1 MATVETLEIE
11 IKKNASDASTGI
23 QGLISTLKQLKQ
35 AASGGAGL
43 TAAVNQI
50 KKLGAELNSITESN
64 IGLATTNVTL
74 REIANIDFSNL
85 RKAAQDIQS
94 IGRGISENLSKATG
108 GPEIQNGNN
117 DTVDVEVENEQKTS
131 RKTPA
136 WLETLK
142 EKFSGVTAQVKKFK
156 EAIKE
161 TSAYQKLAAAFSK
174 VSNAAKDAAAN
185 IPKYRDALKSAAI
198 NTGKKAIAPLASLA
212 RGFAGIGRAVGRI
225 AMYRMVRSAIKGIS
239 TACKEGVNNLVQYSA
254 ALNSTDAASANATM
268 SEYAS
273 TLLQVK
279 NSVGAAVMPA
289 LAALLPVINT
299 IASAFITAANAVNQ
313 FFQALRGQTTF
324 TKAKKNTVDY
334 AKSLKTASGA
344 AKELQKTILGFDEIN
359 RLNDENKGGGGGA
372 AGADYSNMFEEAQV
386 SEKAKKFAEVLT
398 KIQEFVTSAYGIL
411 TSALGMFVIGAILTF
426 SGANILLGLGLM
438 AAGAYLFA
446 KEIAANWDEMTEKV
460 KDTIEKIMIAVGAG
474 VLVVGVIL
482 AFSGANIPLGI
493 GLMLTGAAVLGA
505 AAKLDWERMKKQLQ
519 GTLGKILAAVSA
531 WLLVLGCVLT
541 FSGANLPLGIGLMI
555 AGAAGL
561 ASVVAINWDSI
572 KEALQGSLGGIL
584 AIGSTL
590 LLAVGL
596 VLVFTGALL
605 PLGIGLMIA
614 GAVGLA
620 TTAIVN
626 WDSVKNWLTKAWE
639 NIKKAAKGVGL
650 IAIGAVLCFS
660 GAGVP
665 IGLGLLIEG
674 GASLGKEFV
683 PNWDAITEKIKEP
696 FNKIKNWW
704 SSTVE
709 PWITNAKNSIA
720 GIFTGGENATLP
732 AVRNAAKSKLS
743 NKTKMFA
750 SGGFVTS
757 GDIFMAREAGPE
769 FVGSIGGR
777 TAVANNDQIVE
788 AVSDGV
794 YRAIA
799 PLVSGMRNGD
809 TRVYLDG
816 REITAGQNR
825 RNRMYGAALSGV

>member
-11 IKKNASDASTGI
+11 IKKSASDASSGI
-23 QGLISTLKQLKQ
+23 EGLVSVLTQLKQ
-35 AASGGAGL
+35 SVSGGAGL
-43 TAAVNQI
+43 KDAVNQI
-50 KKLGAELNSITESN
+50 KSLGTAIN
-64 IGLATTNVTL
+64 NVTGANDGL
-74 REIANIDFSNL
+74 STTLQTLQGIADIDFSNL
-85 RKAAQDIQS
+85 REAAQNVNAVAGAANGPRNTGAPANAPAAAVRMGAADEVEVGQVTEQVMEAGDAARTSVSDFKAFSEALNTGVIGAAKAAIFPLS
-94 IGRGISENLSKATG
+94 AIGSQIKGL
-108 GPEIQNGNN
+108 
-117 DTVDVEVENEQKTS
+117 
-131 RKTPA
+131 
-136 WLETLK
+136 
-142 EKFSGVTAQVKKFK
+142 VK
-156 EAIKE
+156 
-161 TSAYQKLAAAFSK
+161 
-174 VSNAAKDAAAN
+174 
-185 IPKYRDALKSAAI
+185 
-198 NTGKKAIAPLASLA
+198 SL
-212 RGFAGIGRAVGRI
+212 GRI
-225 AMYRMVRSAIKGIS
+225 AVYRVVRSAIKGIS

-254 ALNSTDAASANATM
+254 ALNSTDAAAANATM

-313 FFQALRGQTTF
+313 FFQALRGQSTF

-334 AKSLKTASGA
+334 AKSLKSASGA
-344 AKELQKTILGFDEIN
+344 AKELQKTLLGFDEIN

-372 AGADYSNMFEEAQV
+372 AGADYSNMFEEAQI
-386 SEKAKKFAEVLT
+386 SEKAQKFAEVLT
-398 KIQEFVTSAYGIL
+398 RIQEFVTSAYGIL

-446 KEIAANWDEMTEKV
+446 KEIAANWDEMTEKI

-531 WLLVLGCVLT
+531 GLLVLGCVLT

-561 ASVVAINWDSI
+561 AGVVAVNWDYI
-572 KEALQGSLGGIL
+572 KDQLQGVFGKI
-584 AIGSTL
+584 AVIGSTL

-596 VLVFTGALL
+596 VLVFTGVGI
-605 PLGIGLMIA
+605 PLGIALIIA
-614 GAVGLA
+614 GITGYGAV
-620 TTAIVN
+620 TAAN
-626 WDSVKNWLTKAWE
+626 WDSVNAWLTKAWE
-639 NIKKAAKGVGL
+639 KIKRSAESVGK
-650 IAIGAVLCFS
+650 IAIGSVLVFS
-660 GAGVP
+660 GVGTTV
-665 IGLGLLIEG
+665 GLPMLADGYSSI
-674 GASLGKEFV
+674 GKEV
-683 PNWDAITEKIKEP
+683 DWNTIPDKIKGV
-696 FNKIKNWW
+696 FNDIKAWW
-704 SSTVE
+704 AVSIVPWISDAKASIASIFDFGSST
-709 PWITNAKNSIA
+709 K
-720 GIFTGGENATLP
+720 LP
-732 AVRNAAKSKLS
+732 AAS
-743 NKTKMFA
+743 NVVKPKFSHTVGRFA

-757 GDIFMAREAGPE
+757 GDLFMAREAGPE
-769 FVGSIGGR
+769 LVGSIGGR

-794 YRAIA
+794 YRAMA
-799 PLVSGMRNGD
+799 PLVSGIGKSD

>member
-11 IKKNASDASTGI
+11 IKKSASDASSGI
-23 QGLISTLKQLKQ
+23 EGLVSALTQLKQ
-35 AASGGAGL
+35 SVSGGAGL
-43 TAAVNQI
+43 KAAVNQI
-50 KKLGAELNSITESN
+50 KSLGTVIN
-64 IGLATTNVTL
+64 NVTGANDGL
-74 REIANIDFSNL
+74 STTLQTLQGIADIDFSNL
-85 RKAAQDIQS
+85 REAAQNVNAVAGAANGPRNTGAPANAPAAAVRMGAADEVEVGQVTEQVMEAGDAARTSVSDFKAFSEALNTGVIGAAKAAIFPLS
-94 IGRGISENLSKATG
+94 AIGSQIKGL
-108 GPEIQNGNN
+108 
-117 DTVDVEVENEQKTS
+117 
-131 RKTPA
+131 
-136 WLETLK
+136 
-142 EKFSGVTAQVKKFK
+142 VK
-156 EAIKE
+156 
-161 TSAYQKLAAAFSK
+161 
-174 VSNAAKDAAAN
+174 
-185 IPKYRDALKSAAI
+185 
-198 NTGKKAIAPLASLA
+198 SL
-212 RGFAGIGRAVGRI
+212 GRI
-225 AMYRMVRSAIKGIS
+225 AVYRVVRSAIKGIS

-254 ALNSTDAASANATM
+254 ALNSTDAAAANATM

-313 FFQALRGQTTF
+313 FFQALRGQSTF

-334 AKSLKTASGA
+334 AKSLKSASGA
-344 AKELQKTILGFDEIN
+344 AKELQKTLLGFDEIN

-372 AGADYSNMFEEAQV
+372 AGADYSNMFEEAQI
-386 SEKAKKFAEVLT
+386 SEKAQKFAEVLT
-398 KIQEFVTSAYGIL
+398 RIQEFVTSAYGIL

-446 KEIAANWDEMTEKV
+446 KEIAANWDEMTEKI

-531 WLLVLGCVLT
+531 GLLVLGCVLT

-561 ASVVAINWDSI
+561 AGVVAVNWDYI
-572 KEALQGSLGGIL
+572 KDQLQGVFGKI
-584 AIGSTL
+584 AVIGSTL

-596 VLVFTGALL
+596 VLVFTGVGI
-605 PLGIGLMIA
+605 PLGIALIIA
-614 GAVGLA
+614 GITGYGAV
-620 TTAIVN
+620 TAAN
-626 WDSVKNWLTKAWE
+626 WDSVNAWLTKAWE
-639 NIKKAAKGVGL
+639 KIKRSAESVGK
-650 IAIGAVLCFS
+650 IAIGSVLVFS
-660 GAGVP
+660 GVGTTV
-665 IGLGLLIEG
+665 GLPMLADGYSSI
-674 GASLGKEFV
+674 GKEV
-683 PNWDAITEKIKEP
+683 DWNTIPDKIKGV
-696 FNKIKNWW
+696 FNDIKAWW
-704 SSTVE
+704 AVSIVPWISDAKASIASIFDFGSST
-709 PWITNAKNSIA
+709 K
-720 GIFTGGENATLP
+720 LP
-732 AVRNAAKSKLS
+732 AANNVVKPKFSHTVGR
-743 NKTKMFA
+743 FA

-757 GDIFMAREAGPE
+757 GDLFMAREAGPE
-769 FVGSIGGR
+769 LVGSIGGR

-794 YRAIA
+794 YRAMA
-799 PLVSGMRNGD
+799 PLVSGMGKSD

>member
-11 IKKNASDASTGI
+11 IKKSASDASSGI
-23 QGLISTLKQLKQ
+23 EGLVSALTQLKQ
-35 AASGGAGL
+35 SVSGGAGL
-43 TAAVNQI
+43 KAAVNQI
-50 KKLGAELNSITESN
+50 KSLGTAIN
-64 IGLATTNVTL
+64 NVTGANDGL
-74 REIANIDFSNL
+74 STTLQTLQGIADIDFSNL
-85 RKAAQDIQS
+85 REAAQNVNAVA
-94 IGRGISENLSKATG
+94 GAANAPRNAG
-108 GPEIQNGNN
+108 
-117 DTVDVEVENEQKTS
+117 
-131 RKTPA
+131 TPA
-136 WLETLK
+136 NVPATAVPTGAADEVAV
-142 EKFSGVTAQVKKFK
+142 GQVTEQVMEAGDAARTSVSDFK
-156 EAIKE
+156 
-161 TSAYQKLAAAFSK
+161 AFSEALNK
-174 VSNAAKDAAAN
+174 GVIGAAKSAIFPLSA
-185 IPKYRDALKSAAI
+185 IGSQIKGLVKS
-198 NTGKKAIAPLASLA
+198 L
-212 RGFAGIGRAVGRI
+212 GRI
-225 AMYRMVRSAIKGIS
+225 ALYRAVRSAIKGIS

-273 TLLQVK
+273 ILLQVK

-313 FFQALRGQTTF
+313 FFQALRGQSTF

-344 AKELQKTILGFDEIN
+344 AKELQKTLLGFDEIN
-359 RLNDENKGGGGGA
+359 RLNDENKGGGGGG
-372 AGADYSNMFEEAQV
+372 AGADYSNMFEEAKV
-386 SEKAKKFAEVLT
+386 SEKAQKFAEVLT

-531 WLLVLGCVLT
+531 GLLVLGCVLT

-561 ASVVAINWDSI
+561 AGVVAVNWDYI
-572 KEALQGSLGGIL
+572 KEQLQGVFGKI
-584 AIGSTL
+584 AVIGSTL

-596 VLVFTGALL
+596 VLVFTGVGL
-605 PLGIGLMIA
+605 PLGIALIIA
-614 GAVGLA
+614 GITGYGAV
-620 TTAIVN
+620 TAAN
-626 WDSVKNWLTKAWE
+626 WDSVNAWLTKAWE
-639 NIKKAAKGVGL
+639 KIKRSAESVGK
-650 IAIGAVLCFS
+650 IAIGSVLVFS
-660 GAGVP
+660 GVGTTV
-665 IGLGLLIEG
+665 GLPMLADGYSSI
-674 GASLGKEFV
+674 GKEFDWNTI
-683 PNWDAITEKIKEP
+683 PDKIKGV
-696 FNKIKNWW
+696 FDDIKAWW
-704 SSTVE
+704 AVSIVPWISDAKASIASIFDFGSST
-709 PWITNAKNSIA
+709 K
-720 GIFTGGENATLP
+720 LP
-732 AVRNAAKSKLS
+732 AAS
-743 NKTKMFA
+743 NVVKPKFSHTVGRFA

-757 GDIFMAREAGPE
+757 GDLFMAREAGPE

-794 YRAIA
+794 YRAMA
-799 PLVSGMRNGD
+799 PLVSGIGKSD

>member
-11 IKKNASDASTGI
+11 IKKSASDASSGI
-23 QGLISTLKQLKQ
+23 EGLVSALTQLKQ
-35 AASGGAGL
+35 SVSGGAGL
-43 TAAVNQI
+43 KAAVNQI
-50 KKLGAELNSITESN
+50 KSLGTAIN
-64 IGLATTNVTL
+64 NVTGANDGL
-74 REIANIDFSNL
+74 STTLQTLQGIADIDFSNL
-85 RKAAQDIQS
+85 REAAQNVNAVAGAVNAPRNTGTPANAPAAAVQMGAADEVEVGHVTEQVMEAGDAARTSVSDFKAFSEALNNGVIGAAKAAIFPLS
-94 IGRGISENLSKATG
+94 AIGSQIKGL
-108 GPEIQNGNN
+108 
-117 DTVDVEVENEQKTS
+117 
-131 RKTPA
+131 
-136 WLETLK
+136 
-142 EKFSGVTAQVKKFK
+142 VK
-156 EAIKE
+156 
-161 TSAYQKLAAAFSK
+161 
-174 VSNAAKDAAAN
+174 
-185 IPKYRDALKSAAI
+185 
-198 NTGKKAIAPLASLA
+198 SL
-212 RGFAGIGRAVGRI
+212 GRI
-225 AMYRMVRSAIKGIS
+225 AVYRVVRSAIKGIS

-254 ALNSTDAASANATM
+254 ALNSTDAANANATM

-313 FFQALRGQTTF
+313 FFQALRGQSTF

-334 AKSLKTASGA
+334 AKSLKSASGA
-344 AKELQKTILGFDEIN
+344 AKELQKTLLGFDEIN

-372 AGADYSNMFEEAQV
+372 AGADYSNMFEEAQI
-386 SEKAKKFAEVLT
+386 SEKAQKFAEVLT
-398 KIQEFVTSAYGIL
+398 RIQEFVTSAYGIL

-446 KEIAANWDEMTEKV
+446 KEIAANWDEMTEKI

-531 WLLVLGCVLT
+531 GLLVLGCVLT

-561 ASVVAINWDSI
+561 AGVVAVNWDYI
-572 KEALQGSLGGIL
+572 KDQLQGVFGKI
-584 AIGSTL
+584 AVIGSTL

-596 VLVFTGALL
+596 VLVFTGVGI
-605 PLGIGLMIA
+605 PLGIALIIA
-614 GAVGLA
+614 GITGYGAV
-620 TTAIVN
+620 TAAN
-626 WDSVKNWLTKAWE
+626 WDSVNAWLTKAWE
-639 NIKKAAKGVGL
+639 KIKRSAESVGK
-650 IAIGAVLCFS
+650 IAIGSVLVFS
-660 GAGVP
+660 GVGTTV
-665 IGLGLLIEG
+665 GLPMLADGYSSI
-674 GASLGKEFV
+674 GKEV
-683 PNWDAITEKIKEP
+683 DWNTIPDKIKGV
-696 FNKIKNWW
+696 FNDIKAWW
-704 SSTVE
+704 AVSIVPWISDAKASIASIFDFGSST
-709 PWITNAKNSIA
+709 K
-720 GIFTGGENATLP
+720 LP
-732 AVRNAAKSKLS
+732 AAS
-743 NKTKMFA
+743 NVVKPKFSHTVGRFA

-757 GDIFMAREAGPE
+757 GDLFMAREAGPE

-794 YRAIA
+794 YRAMA
-799 PLVSGMRNGD
+799 PLVSGIGKSD

>member
-11 IKKNASDASTGI
+11 IKKSASDASSGI
-23 QGLISTLKQLKQ
+23 EGLVSALTQLKQ
-35 AASGGAGL
+35 SVSGGAGL
-43 TAAVNQI
+43 KAAVNQI
-50 KKLGAELNSITESN
+50 KSLGTAIN
-64 IGLATTNVTL
+64 NVTGANDGL
-74 REIANIDFSNL
+74 STTLQTLQGIADIDFSNL
-85 RKAAQDIQS
+85 REAAENVNAVAGAANAPRNTGASANAPAAAVPMGAADEVEVGQVTEQVIEAGDAARTSVSDFKAFSEALNKGVIGAAKAAIFPLS
-94 IGRGISENLSKATG
+94 AIGSQIKGL
-108 GPEIQNGNN
+108 
-117 DTVDVEVENEQKTS
+117 
-131 RKTPA
+131 
-136 WLETLK
+136 
-142 EKFSGVTAQVKKFK
+142 VK
-156 EAIKE
+156 
-161 TSAYQKLAAAFSK
+161 
-174 VSNAAKDAAAN
+174 
-185 IPKYRDALKSAAI
+185 
-198 NTGKKAIAPLASLA
+198 SL
-212 RGFAGIGRAVGRI
+212 GRI
-225 AMYRMVRSAIKGIS
+225 AVYRVVRSAIKGIS

-273 TLLQVK
+273 TLLQIK

-372 AGADYSNMFEEAQV
+372 AGADYSNMFEEAQI
-386 SEKAKKFAEVLT
+386 SEKAQKFAEVLT

-438 AAGAYLFA
+438 ATGAYLFA

-460 KDTIEKIMIAVGAG
+460 KDTIEKIMISVGAG

-519 GTLGKILAAVSA
+519 GTLGKIFAAVSA
-531 WLLVLGCVLT
+531 GLLVLGCVLT

-561 ASVVAINWDSI
+561 AGVVAVNWDYI
-572 KEALQGSLGGIL
+572 KEQLQGVFGKI
-584 AIGSTL
+584 AVIGSTL

-596 VLVFTGALL
+596 VLVFTGVGL
-605 PLGIGLMIA
+605 PLGIALIIA
-614 GAVGLA
+614 GITGYGAV
-620 TTAIVN
+620 TAAN
-626 WDSVKNWLTKAWE
+626 WDSVNAWLTKAWE
-639 NIKKAAKGVGL
+639 KIKRSAESVGK
-650 IAIGAVLCFS
+650 IAIGSALVFS
-660 GAGVP
+660 GVGATV
-665 IGLGLLIEG
+665 GLPMLADGYSSI
-674 GASLGKEFV
+674 GKEV
-683 PNWDAITEKIKEP
+683 DWNTIPDKIKGV
-696 FNKIKNWW
+696 FNDIKAWW
-704 SSTVE
+704 AVSIVPWISDAKASIASIFDFGSST
-709 PWITNAKNSIA
+709 
-720 GIFTGGENATLP
+720 TLP
-732 AVRNAAKSKLS
+732 AAS
-743 NKTKMFA
+743 NVVKPKFSHTVGRFA

-757 GDIFMAREAGPE
+757 GDLFMAREAGPE

-794 YRAIA
+794 YRAMA
-799 PLVSGMRNGD
+799 PLVSGIGKGD

>member
-11 IKKNASDASTGI
+11 IKKSASDASSGI
-23 QGLISTLKQLKQ
+23 EGLVSALTQLKQ
-35 AASGGAGL
+35 SVSGGAGL
-43 TAAVNQI
+43 KAAVNQI
-50 KKLGAELNSITESN
+50 KSLGTAIN
-64 IGLATTNVTL
+64 NVTGANDGL
-74 REIANIDFSNL
+74 SMTLHTLQSIADIDFSNL
-85 RKAAQDIQS
+85 REAA
-94 IGRGISENLSKATG
+94 ENVNAVAGAANVPRNAGAQANTPVTTVPTG
-108 GPEIQNGNN
+108 AADG
-117 DTVDVEVENEQKTS
+117 VEVGQVTEQVMEAGDAARTS
-131 RKTPA
+131 V
-136 WLETLK
+136 
-142 EKFSGVTAQVKKFK
+142 SDFK
-156 EAIKE
+156 
-161 TSAYQKLAAAFSK
+161 AFSEALNK
-174 VSNAAKDAAAN
+174 GVIGAAKSAIFPLSA
-185 IPKYRDALKSAAI
+185 IGSQIKRLVKS
-198 NTGKKAIAPLASLA
+198 L
-212 RGFAGIGRAVGRI
+212 GRI
-225 AMYRMVRSAIKGIS
+225 ALYRAVRSAIKGIS

-386 SEKAKKFAEVLT
+386 SEKAQKFAEVLT

-519 GTLGKILAAVSA
+519 GALGKIFAAVSA
-531 WLLVLGCVLT
+531 GLLVLGCVLT

-561 ASVVAINWDSI
+561 AGVVAVNWDYI
-572 KEALQGSLGGIL
+572 KEQLQGVFGKI
-584 AIGSTL
+584 AVIGSTL

-596 VLVFTGALL
+596 VLVFTGVGL
-605 PLGIGLMIA
+605 PLGIALIIA
-614 GAVGLA
+614 GITGYGAV
-620 TTAIVN
+620 TAAN
-626 WDSVKNWLTKAWE
+626 WDSVNAWLTKAWE
-639 NIKKAAKGVGL
+639 KIKRSAESVGK
-650 IAIGAVLCFS
+650 IAIGSVLVFS
-660 GAGVP
+660 GVGATV
-665 IGLGLLIEG
+665 GLPMLADGYSSI
-674 GASLGKEFV
+674 GKEV
-683 PNWDAITEKIKEP
+683 DWDTIPDKIKGV
-696 FNKIKNWW
+696 FNDIKAWW
-704 SSTVE
+704 AVSIVPWISDAKASIASIFDFGSST
-709 PWITNAKNSIA
+709 
-720 GIFTGGENATLP
+720 TLP
-732 AVRNAAKSKLS
+732 AAS
-743 NKTKMFA
+743 NVVKPKFSHTVGRFA

-757 GDIFMAREAGPE
+757 GDLFMAREAGPE

-794 YRAIA
+794 YRAMA
-799 PLVSGMRNGD
+799 PLVSGIGKGE